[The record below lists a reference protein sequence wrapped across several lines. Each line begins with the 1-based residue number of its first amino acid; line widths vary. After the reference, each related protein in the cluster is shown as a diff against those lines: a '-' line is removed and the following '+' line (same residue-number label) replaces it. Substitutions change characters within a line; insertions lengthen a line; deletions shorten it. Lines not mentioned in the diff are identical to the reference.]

1 MDRIV
6 RLDTRQEAALQR
18 VADRFVASHKG
29 DGDDGAEADDRSQ
42 RRTAAA
48 HCDVG
53 RRLRCSTR
61 SIANHH

>member
-29 DGDDGAEADDRSQ
+29 DGMMALKQMIVLNGELQQRIETLGDGSLFDQEHR
-42 RRTAAA
+42 
-48 HCDVG
+48 
-53 RRLRCSTR
+53 
-61 SIANHH
+61 NHH

>member
-29 DGDDGAEADDRSQ
+29 DVMMALKQMIVLNGELQQRIETLGDGSLFDQEHR
-42 RRTAAA
+42 
-48 HCDVG
+48 
-53 RRLRCSTR
+53 
-61 SIANHH
+61 NHH

>member
-29 DGDDGAEADDRSQ
+29 DVMMALKQMIVLDGELQQRIETLGDGSLFDQEHR
-42 RRTAAA
+42 
-48 HCDVG
+48 
-53 RRLRCSTR
+53 
-61 SIANHH
+61 NHH